1 MATKKMYR
9 LLNLET
15 GEITVYNWQL
25 TGCVVLNEIIIDFD
39 NEVKEEH
46 HQMILAAIEKRKE
59 ALCAELVMLDQRKQ
73 ELLCITHAKHKEVY
87 ANQDNISDAEFE
99 EIMNGNQN

>member
-15 GEITVYNWQL
+15 GQITLYDWQL
-25 TGCVVLNEIIIDFD
+25 TGCVVLNEIIIDYD
-39 NEVKEEH
+39 DEVKEEH
-46 HQMILAAIEKRKE
+46 HQLILAAIDKRKE

-73 ELLCITHAKHKEVY
+73 ELLCITHNVQRSEKPVY
-87 ANQDNISDAEFE
+87 NAPHVDFDDNTPF
-99 EIMNGNQN
+99 

>member
-15 GEITVYNWQL
+15 GQITLYDWQL
-25 TGCVVLNEIIIDFD
+25 TGCVVLNEIIIDYD
-39 NEVKEEH
+39 DEVKEEH
-46 HQMILAAIEKRKE
+46 HQLILAAIDKRKE

-73 ELLCITHAKHKEVY
+73 ELLCITHNVQHSEKPVCNNHPVDDI
-87 ANQDNISDAEFE
+87 QF
-99 EIMNGNQN
+99 

>member
-15 GEITVYNWQL
+15 GQITLYDWQL
-25 TGCVVLNEIIIDFD
+25 TGCVVLNEIIIDYD
-39 NEVKEEH
+39 DEVKEEH
-46 HQMILAAIEKRKE
+46 HQLILAAIDKRKE

-73 ELLCITHAKHKEVY
+73 ELLCITHNVQRSEKPVY
-87 ANQDNISDAEFE
+87 NNHPVDFDDDIPF
-99 EIMNGNQN
+99 

>member
-15 GEITVYNWQL
+15 GQITLYDWML
-25 TGCVVLNEIIIDFD
+25 TGCVILNEIIIDYD
-39 NEVKEEH
+39 DEVKEEH
-46 HQMILAAIEKRKE
+46 HQLILAAFDKRKE

-73 ELLCITHAKHKEVY
+73 ELLCITHNVQRSKQPVY
-87 ANQDNISDAEFE
+87 NAPHVDFDDDIQF
-99 EIMNGNQN
+99 